1 MDKTWTTY
9 LLLAIGIMLFSVADK
24 TANADDEKSAHTVS
38 FGHTTKMEVFV
49 NKDGSDESEVK
60 VLINGEEYNFTMPEI
75 SEGQSKTIMSE
86 DGKEIT
92 VKSVSGHNMIW
103 IDGKELSLPAFGDHE
118 MDDEGLSAM
127 IGRSHQLR
135 LTDEVSITANNLSDD
150 VKAAIVD
157 AVQGVLTSYDIDKK
171 VSFSNKLSAIHL
183 IGGDEIGGI
192 KKMQIISNDDI
203 DADVEYKIEQGE
215 HGEHQKIMI
224 IQKKEIKKKD
234 E

>member
-9 LLLAIGIMLFSVADK
+9 LLLAIGIMIFSVADK
-24 TANADDEKSAHTVS
+24 TANADDEKSVHTVS
-38 FGHTTKMEVFV
+38 FGHKTKMEVFV
-49 NKDGSDESEVK
+49 NKEGNDESKVK
-60 VLINGEEYNFTMPEI
+60 VIIDGEEYNFTMPEI
-75 SEGQSKTIMSE
+75 SEGQSKTITSE

-103 IDGKELSLPAFGDHE
+103 IDGKELNLPAFGEHE
-118 MDDEGLSAM
+118 MDEEGLSAM

-171 VSFSNKLSAIHL
+171 VNFSNKLRAIHM
-183 IGGDEIGGI
+183 IGGDHMEEIEI
-192 KKMQIISNDDI
+192 LDDVDLKANGATI
-203 DADVEYKIEQGE
+203 EYKIKKGDHDAHKQ
-215 HGEHQKIMI
+215 IMI
-224 IQKKEIKKKD
+224 IKKKEIEK